1 MLALA
6 TESIED
12 LRSVAQNLR
21 PLHLEELGIVT
32 SLRALLE
39 KVGNSSEL
47 KVHSR
52 LEDIDDVIHGAAAMH
67 VYRIAQEAINN
78 VLKHAGARHL
88 WFEAIR
94 DIDCVIVRIRD
105 DGRGMDTRLGSG
117 GLGML
122 SIRERCSILRA
133 ALDIRSEAGAG
144 TYITLRIPIEAA
156 EAPVESLVMG
166 DAHG

>member
-1 MLALA
+1 MLTLA

-32 SLRALLE
+32 SLRALLD
-39 KVGNSSEL
+39 KVGNASEL

-52 LEDIDDVIHGAAAMH
+52 LEDIDDVVHGAAAMH

-78 VLKHAGARHL
+78 VLKHAGARNL

-94 DIDCVIVRIRD
+94 DIDCVFVRIRD
-105 DGRGMDTRLGSG
+105 DGRGMGARPDAVG

-122 SIRERCSILRA
+122 SIRERSSILRA
-133 ALDIRSEAGAG
+133 VLDIRSDHG
-144 TYITLRIPIEAA
+144 THIVLRIPIDAG
-156 EAPVESLVMG
+156 EAPTESLVMG
-166 DAHG
+166 EAHE